1 MIYCDFIKQFLGYLS
16 SLSSTFVLIHVPIFE
31 FIQSHHLKYIIP
43 ILALFHSKVP
53 FYFYWFYYYWKL
65 QVTPKYRNLD
75 ILDRE
80 KNHHARL
87 FNEFCESNFWISVY
101 SSKIFFQLCQLFN
114 QSFLILSSYSLQQG
128 QPMDW
133 DAYSRFF
140 SSVSLSSTVPMEVHG
155 LGDIL
160 L

>member
-43 ILALFHSKVP
+43 IFALFHSKVP

-75 ILDRE
+75 NLERKTTLPDYLMSSV
-80 KNHHARL
+80 NL
-87 FNEFCESNFWISVY
+87 ISEYQSTVVRF
-101 SSKIFFQLCQLFN
+101 FFQLSQLFN

-133 DAYSRFF
+133 EAYSRFF